1 MGDLN
6 DTQVVPEFPKFIEH
20 ELTCPFCEK
29 NLFSVETVVMEDHNI
44 QSYYSCSCGNSW
56 DVIGE

>member
-6 DTQVVPEFPKFIEH
+6 DIQFVPESPKFIEH

-29 NLFSVETVVMEDHNI
+29 NLFSVETTIKDDSSV
-44 QSYYSCSCGNSW
+44 QSYYMCACGNSW
-56 DVIGE
+56 DVIEE